1 LKALITGITGQDGS
15 YLAELLL
22 EKGYE
27 VHGIVRRVAIEDPN
41 HKMGRINHILKD
53 IVLHV
58 ASIENFPS
66 IARVFREINPDECY
80 HLASQSF
87 VSYYFDDEFS
97 TLNTNINGT
106 HYVLSSLKEFSPHC
120 KFYFAGTSEMFG
132 SASTSPQNEETA
144 FNPRSAYGISKA
156 AGYFLTKNYRKDYNI
171 FACNG
176 ILYNHESPRRG
187 YEYVTRKIT
196 SHAAKIKFG
205 KLKELRLGNL
215 DAIRDWG
222 HSKEYV
228 KAMWMMLQQDE
239 PDDYVLSSGETHSV
253 REFCEIAFNYVNL
266 NYQDYVKIDEKYYR
280 PSEDVILTGDS
291 SKARKKLG
299 WKNEMKFEEII
310 NEMVEN
316 DLKNE
321 KRTNY

>member
-1 LKALITGITGQDGS
+1 MKALITGITGQDGS

-66 IARVFREINPDECY
+66 IARVFREINPNECY

-106 HYVLSSLKEFSPHC
+106 HYVLSSLKEFTPDC

-132 SASTSPQNEETA
+132 SASVSPQNEFTA

-196 SHAAKIKFG
+196 SHAAKIKLG

-215 DAIRDWG
+215 DAVRDWG

-228 KAMWMMLQQDE
+228 FAMWLMLQQE
-239 PDDYVLSSGETHSV
+239 KPDDYVLSSGETHSV
-253 REFCEIAFNYVNL
+253 REFCEIAFRYAGL
-266 NYQDYVKIDEKYYR
+266 NYRDFVKIDEKYFR
-280 PSEDVILTGDS
+280 PSEDVVLTGDS

-299 WKNEMKFEEII
+299 WKNKIGFEDLV

-316 DLKNE
+316 DLRIEKNIG
-321 KRTNY
+321 

>member
-1 LKALITGITGQDGS
+1 MKALITGITGQDGS

-66 IARVFREINPDECY
+66 IARVFREINPNECY

-106 HYVLSSLKEFSPHC
+106 HYVLSSLKEFTPHC

-132 SASTSPQNEETA
+132 SASISPQNEFTA

-196 SHAAKIKFG
+196 SHAAKIKLG

-215 DAIRDWG
+215 DAVRDWG

-228 KAMWMMLQQDE
+228 FAMWLMLQQE
-239 PDDYVLSSGETHSV
+239 KPDDYVLSSGETHSV
-253 REFCEIAFNYVNL
+253 REFCEIAFRYAGL
-266 NYQDYVKIDEKYYR
+266 NYLDFVKIDEKYFR
-280 PSEDVILTGDS
+280 PSEDVVLTGDS

-299 WKNEMKFEEII
+299 WKNKIGFEDLV

-316 DLKNE
+316 DLRIEN
-321 KRTNY
+321 NIG

>member
-1 LKALITGITGQDGS
+1 MKALITGITGQDGS

-53 IVLHV
+53 LCLHI

-66 IARVFREINPDECY
+66 IAKVFREINPDECY

-106 HYVLSSLKEFSPHC
+106 HYVLSSLKEFSPYC

-156 AGYFLTKNYRKDYNI
+156 AGYFLTKNYRKDYSI

-196 SHAAKIKFG
+196 SHAAKIKLG

-215 DAIRDWG
+215 DAVRDWG

-228 KAMWMMLQQDE
+228 KAMWMMLQQDI

-253 REFCEIAFNYVNL
+253 REFCQIAFNYVGL
-266 NYQDYVKIDEKYYR
+266 NYLDFVKIDDKYFR

-291 SKARKKLG
+291 SKARKILR
-299 WKNEMKFEEII
+299 WNNHLKFEEIV

-316 DLKNE
+316 DLKIE
-321 KRTNY
+321 KRTGF

>member
-1 LKALITGITGQDGS
+1 MKALITGITGQDGS

-41 HKMGRINHILKD
+41 HKMGRINHISKD
-53 IVLHV
+53 LNLHI

-66 IARVFREINPDECY
+66 IAKVFREINPVECY

-132 SASTSPQNEETA
+132 SASISPQNEYTA

-196 SHAAKIKFG
+196 SHAAKIKLG

-228 KAMWMMLQQDE
+228 KAMWMMLQQE
-239 PDDYVLSSGETHSV
+239 KPDDYVLSSGETHSV
-253 REFCEIAFNYVNL
+253 REFCEIAFNYVGL
-266 NYQDYVKIDEKYYR
+266 NYRDYVKIDEKYYR
-280 PSEDVILTGDS
+280 PSEDVVLTGDS

-299 WKNEMKFEEII
+299 WNNEIKFEDIV

-316 DLKNE
+316 DLGIE
-321 KRTNY
+321 KGTGF